1 MEEKEIDRVLADDL
15 QPGDLIKQDGVLMAI
30 VRTEGDDGFVY
41 LYTDDDIEE
50 PVQYAWDDFVTIYG
64 Y

>member
-15 QPGDLIKQDGVLMAI
+15 QPGDLIKQDDVLMAV
-30 VRTEGDDGFVY
+30 VRVEGDDGFVY